1 MAKRQGCKLSALQVT
16 RETKAGLY
24 GDGHGLY
31 LQVSPTGS
39 KSWVMKYTRF
49 GVAREMGLGPLRLVS
64 LAQAREQAVHWKR
77 ILHTGLDP
85 LEQRNAERLRKQAE
99 AVSGTTFEA
108 CAQQYITAHRSSWKS
123 AKHAAQWAA
132 TLETYVYPQIGQ
144 KPVSLIDVSHVM
156 VCLLPIW
163 QTKPETA
170 NRVRGRIE
178 KILDWARVNGFRQGE
193 NPARWRGHLDHSLP
207 SRRSIQKVTHFAAIP
222 YSQMGAVMR
231 ELTKLQTVSARALEL
246 LILTATRTSEALN
259 ATWQEFDLDNG
270 AWTIPPER
278 MKAGREH
285 RIPLSV
291 PAMRVLRLMHAAR
304 VNEFVFPGM
313 RANKPLSNMTL
324 SKVLRSIGFDGFTVH
339 GFRSS
344 FRDWAAETTEHSG
357 EVIEMALAHS
367 IRDKVESAYRRG
379 DLFAKRKILMDDWA
393 AYLMRGINLAPGYST
408 SSST

>member
-1 MAKRQGCKLSALQVT
+1 MAKRQGRKLSPLQVT

-24 GDGHGLY
+24 CDGHGLY

-39 KSWVMKYTRF
+39 KSWVLKYTRF
-49 GVAREMGLGPLRLVS
+49 GVAREMGLGPLRLVT
-64 LAQAREQAVHWKR
+64 LAQAREQAAHWQR
-77 ILHTGLDP
+77 ILHTGVDP
-85 LEQRNAERLRKQAE
+85 LEHRNAERLRKQAE
-99 AVSGTTFEA
+99 AVSGTTFEV
-108 CAQQYITAHRSSWKS
+108 CARQYIATHRPSWKS
-123 AKHAAQWAA
+123 TKHAAQWAS
-132 TLETYVYPQIGQ
+132 TLETYVYPHIGQ
-144 KPVSLIDVSHVM
+144 KPVSLIDASHVM
-156 VCLLPIW
+156 VCLQPIW

-207 SRRSIQKVTHFAAIP
+207 AKLSIQKVEHFAAIP
-222 YSQMGAVMR
+222 YPQVGVVMR
-231 ELTKLQTVSARALEL
+231 ELSKLETVSARALEL

-259 ATWQEFDLDNG
+259 ATWQEFDLDNKV
-270 AWTIPPER
+270 WTIPPDR

-285 RIPLSV
+285 RIPLSDSV
-291 PAMRVLRLMHAAR
+291 MRILRLMHAAR
-304 VNEFVFPGM
+304 VNDFVFPGM

-324 SKVLRSIGFDGFTVH
+324 SKVLRSIGFEGFTVH

-367 IRDKVESAYRRG
+367 IRNKVESAYRRG
-379 DLFAKRKILMDDWA
+379 DLFGKRKILMDDWA
-393 AYLMRGINLAPGYST
+393 AYLIKGIHST
-408 SSST
+408 TVL